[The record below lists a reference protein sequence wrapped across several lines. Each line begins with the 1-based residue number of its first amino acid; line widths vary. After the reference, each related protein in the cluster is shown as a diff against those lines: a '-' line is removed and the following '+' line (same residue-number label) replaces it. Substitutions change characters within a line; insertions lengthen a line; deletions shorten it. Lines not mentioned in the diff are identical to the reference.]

1 MDITAQDLF
10 PLVLKLSRPE
20 RVRLARMAFSS
31 AAQDEQADA
40 AAYMAQPVKP
50 DEFGQAGDEPLAWDA
65 EGWEDIK

>member
-10 PLVLKLSRPE
+10 PLVLKLSRQE

-31 AAQDEQADA
+31 AAQDARTDADA
-40 AAYMAQPVKP
+40 YLAQPIKP
-50 DEFGQAGDEPLAWDA
+50 DEFGQASDDPLAWDA